1 MLFIYALKKK
11 WWFPIRLI
19 FIFVFTYSLKR
30 KIISWSNLPFE
41 IAFRSFHFSLLLFEI
56 FPQGKKNERYI
67 GTHERIL
74 KVINKYPVFFS
85 KYFKTRNTKFHKTSR
100 LPCTSSER
108 SHPIMVTSS
117 NWSSTSTFFTFFHLL
132 ADSRGTWTSRYDS
145 LRRWSV
151 LDLRPPFL
159 TS

>member
-1 MLFIYALKKK
+1 MMISNKVDFYFHLY
-11 WWFPIRLI
+11 
-19 FIFVFTYSLKR
+19 VFFKEKNNFMEQPSFWNR
-30 KIISWSNLPFE
+30 IS
-41 IAFRSFHFSLLLFEI
+41 IAFYFSFYSKFFHKE
-56 FPQGKKNERYI
+56 KKNERYI

-85 KYFKTRNTKFHKTSR
+85 KYFKTWNTKFHKTSR